1 MSIQSLNRFNQ
12 INFKNFF
19 KLKNNSKIY
28 IYPNLNGIGLSLF
41 VFFCFLISVFYE
53 NNSGLLLS
61 IIIFF
66 IFFISILISHQN
78 INNLKISSSN
88 EYYVEANKNKN
99 LTLIIENLSK
109 EKKLNININ
118 YQKEN
123 IGNFNFFKKINYF
136 NLNYNKKLRGVYI
149 LDTITLNSIYP
160 FGIIKTKINHK
171 PDCDIIV
178 YPQSIKPNLELLN
191 EFNIDKSIDA
201 DDFDG
206 IDEFK
211 NGDSYSKIA
220 WKKSTIDKK
229 YIKIFKDKEKT
240 QKLILDLDR
249 YNELEF
255 ELLLSYSIY
264 IIEYFYQNKINLTLK
279 HQGNIFLL
287 DKNEQSL
294 NQIYKYLANAKNK

>member
-1 MSIQSLNRFNQ
+1 MSVQSLKRFNQ

-19 KLKNNSKIY
+19 KLSNNSKIY
-28 IYPNLNGIGLSLF
+28 IYPNFNGIGLSLF

-78 INNLKISSSN
+78 INNLKINSLN
-88 EYYVEANKNKN
+88 EYYVEANKNKKI
-99 LTLIIENLSK
+99 TLVIENLSK
-109 EKKLNININ
+109 EKKLNIDIN
-118 YQKEN
+118 FQKQK
-123 IGNFNFFKKINYF
+123 IGNYNFFKKINYF
-136 NLNYNKKLRGVYI
+136 NLNYNKKLRGIY
-149 LDTITLNSIYP
+149 LLNTITLNSIYP
-160 FGIIKTKINHK
+160 FGVIKTKINHN

-178 YPQSIKPNLELLN
+178 YPQSIKPNQELLN

-211 NGDSYSKIA
+211 YGDSYSKIA

-240 QKLILDLDR
+240 RKLILDLDK
-249 YNELEF
+249 YKELAF
-255 ELLLSYSIY
+255 ELLLSYSVY
-264 IIEYFYQNKINLTLK
+264 IIQYFHQNKANLIIK
-279 HQGNIFLL
+279 HQGATFLL
-287 DKNEQSL
+287 DENEKSL
-294 NQIYKYLANAKNK
+294 KQIYKYLANAKN

>member
-53 NNSGLLLS
+53 SNSELLLS

-78 INNLKISSSN
+78 INNLKISSLN

-99 LTLIIENLSK
+99 LTFIIENLSK
-109 EKKLNININ
+109 EKKLNIDI
-118 YQKEN
+118 YFQKQN
-123 IGNFNFFKKINYF
+123 IGNYNFSKKINNF
-136 NLNYNKKLRGVYI
+136 KLNYNKKLRGVYL

-178 YPQSIKPNLELLN
+178 YPQSIKPNQELLN

-220 WKKSTIDKK
+220 WKKST
-229 YIKIFKDKEKT
+229 IFKDKEKT

-287 DKNEQSL
+287 DKNKKSL
-294 NQIYKYLANAKNK
+294 NQIYKYLANAKN

>member
-1 MSIQSLNRFNQ
+1 MSIQSLNRSNQ

-28 IYPNLNGIGLSLF
+28 IYPNFNGIGLSLF
-41 VFFCFLISVFYE
+41 IFFCFLISVFYE
-53 NNSGLLLS
+53 SNSGLLLS

-66 IFFISILISHQN
+66 IFFVSILISHQN
-78 INNLKISSSN
+78 INNLKISSLN
-88 EYYVEANKNKN
+88 EYYVEANKNKK
-99 LTLIIENLSK
+99 LTFVIENLSK
-109 EKKLNININ
+109 EKKLNIDIN
-118 YQKEN
+118 FQKQN
-123 IGNFNFFKKINYF
+123 IGNYNFSKKINNF
-136 NLNYNKKLRGVYI
+136 KLNYNKKLRGVYL

-160 FGIIKTKINHK
+160 FGVIKTKVNHN

-178 YPQSIKPNLELLN
+178 YPQSIKPNQELLN

-240 QKLILDLDR
+240 QKLILDLDK
-249 YNELEF
+249 YNELAF
-255 ELLLSYSIY
+255 ELLLSYSVY
-264 IIEYFYQNKINLTLK
+264 IIQYFHQNKINLTVK
-279 HQGNIFLL
+279 HQGRIFLL
-287 DKNEQSL
+287 DENKKSL
-294 NQIYKYLANAKNK
+294 NQIYKYLANAKN

>member
-41 VFFCFLISVFYE
+41 VFFCFLVSVFYE

-99 LTLIIENLSK
+99 LTFIIENLSK
-109 EKKLNININ
+109 EKKLNIDI
-118 YQKEN
+118 YFQKQN
-123 IGNFNFFKKINYF
+123 IGNYNFSKKINNF
-136 NLNYNKKLRGVYI
+136 KLNYNKKLRGVYL

-160 FGIIKTKINHK
+160 FGVIKTKVNHN

-178 YPQSIKPNLELLN
+178 YPQSIKPNQELLN

-287 DKNEQSL
+287 DKNKKSL
-294 NQIYKYLANAKNK
+294 NQIYKYLANAKN

>member
-99 LTLIIENLSK
+99 LTFIIENLSK
-109 EKKLNININ
+109 EKKLNIDI
-118 YQKEN
+118 YFQKQN
-123 IGNFNFFKKINYF
+123 IGNYNFLKKINNF
-136 NLNYNKKLRGVYI
+136 KLNYNKKLRGVYL

-178 YPQSIKPNLELLN
+178 YPQSIKPNQELLN

-287 DKNEQSL
+287 DKNKKSL
-294 NQIYKYLANAKNK
+294 NQIYKYLANAKN

>member
-1 MSIQSLNRFNQ
+1 MSVQSLKRFNQ

-19 KLKNNSKIY
+19 KLSNNSKIY
-28 IYPNLNGIGLSLF
+28 IYPNFNGIGLSLF

-78 INNLKISSSN
+78 INNLKINSLN
-88 EYYVEANKNKN
+88 EYYVEANKNKK
-99 LTLIIENLSK
+99 LTLVIENLSK
-109 EKKLNININ
+109 EKKLNIDIN
-118 YQKEN
+118 FQKQK
-123 IGNFNFFKKINYF
+123 IGNYNFFKKINYF
-136 NLNYNKKLRGVYI
+136 NLNYNKKLRGLYL

-160 FGIIKTKINHK
+160 FGVIKTKTNYN
-171 PDCDIIV
+171 PDFDIIV
-178 YPQSIKPNLELLN
+178 YPQSIKPNQELLN

-220 WKKSTIDKK
+220 WKKSTINKK

-240 QKLILDLDR
+240 RKLILDLDK
-249 YNELEF
+249 YNELAF
-255 ELLLSYSIY
+255 ELLLSYSVY
-264 IIEYFYQNKINLTLK
+264 IIQYFHQNKINLIIK
-279 HQGNIFLL
+279 HQGTTLLL
-287 DKNEQSL
+287 DENEKSL
-294 NQIYKYLANAKNK
+294 KQIYKYLANAKN

>member
-1 MSIQSLNRFNQ
+1 MSVLSLKRFNQ
-12 INFKNFF
+12 INFRNFF
-19 KLKNNSKIY
+19 KLRNNSKIY
-28 IYPNLNGIGLSLF
+28 IYPNFNGIGLSLF

-99 LTLIIENLSK
+99 LTFIIENLSK
-109 EKKLNININ
+109 EKKLNIDI
-118 YQKEN
+118 YFQKQN
-123 IGNFNFFKKINYF
+123 IGNYNFSKKINNF
-136 NLNYNKKLRGVYI
+136 KLNYNKKLRGVYL

-160 FGIIKTKINHK
+160 FGVIKTKINHN

-178 YPQSIKPNLELLN
+178 YPQSIKPNQELLN
-191 EFNIDKSIDA
+191 EFNINKSIDA

-240 QKLILDLDR
+240 RKIILDLDK
-249 YNELEF
+249 YNELAF
-255 ELLLSYSIY
+255 ELLLSYSVY
-264 IIEYFYQNKINLTLK
+264 IIQYFHQNKINLTVK
-279 HQGNIFLL
+279 HQGRIFLL
-287 DKNEQSL
+287 NENKRSL
-294 NQIYKYLANAKNK
+294 NQIYKYLANAKN

>member
-1 MSIQSLNRFNQ
+1 MSAQSVKRSNY

-19 KLKNNSKIY
+19 KLRNNSKIY
-28 IYPNLNGIGLSLF
+28 IYPNFNGIGLSLF
-41 VFFCFLISVFYE
+41 IFFCFLISVFYQ

-78 INNLKISSSN
+78 INNLKISSLN
-88 EYYVEANKNKN
+88 EYYVEANKNKS
-99 LTLIIENLSK
+99 LTFIIENLSK
-109 EKKLNININ
+109 EKKLNIDIN
-118 YQKEN
+118 FQKQN
-123 IGNFNFFKKINYF
+123 IGNYNFSKKINNF
-136 NLNYNKKLRGVYI
+136 KLNYNKKLRGVYL

-160 FGIIKTKINHK
+160 FGVIKTKINHN

-178 YPQSIKPNLELLN
+178 YPQSIKPNQELLN
-191 EFNIDKSIDA
+191 EFNINKSIDA
-201 DDFDG
+201 DEFDG

-240 QKLILDLDR
+240 RKLILDLDK
-249 YNELEF
+249 YNELAF
-255 ELLLSYSIY
+255 ELLLSYSVY
-264 IIEYFYQNKINLTLK
+264 IIQYFHQNKINLTVK
-279 HQGNIFLL
+279 HQGRIFLL
-287 DKNEQSL
+287 NENKRSL
-294 NQIYKYLANAKNK
+294 NQIYKYLANAKN

>member
-1 MSIQSLNRFNQ
+1 MSAQSVKRSNY

-19 KLKNNSKIY
+19 KLRNNSKIY
-28 IYPNLNGIGLSLF
+28 IYPNFNGIGLSLF
-41 VFFCFLISVFYE
+41 VFFCFLISVFYQ

-78 INNLKISSSN
+78 INNLKISSLN
-88 EYYVEANKNKN
+88 EYYVETNKNKK
-99 LTLIIENLSK
+99 LAFLIENLAT

-118 YQKEN
+118 YQKQN
-123 IGNFNFFKKINYF
+123 LGNFNFFKKINYF
-136 NLNYNKKLRGVYI
+136 NLNYNKKKRGTYL

-178 YPQSIKPNLELLN
+178 YPQSIKPNQELLN

-294 NQIYKYLANAKNK
+294 NQIYKYLANAKN

>member
-78 INNLKISSSN
+78 INNLKISSLN

-118 YQKEN
+118 YQKQN
-123 IGNFNFFKKINYF
+123 IGNFNFFKKINFF
-136 NLNYNKKLRGVYI
+136 NLNYNKKLRGVYL

-178 YPQSIKPNLELLN
+178 YPQSIKPNQELLN

-287 DKNEQSL
+287 DKNKKSL
-294 NQIYKYLANAKNK
+294 NQIYKYLANAKN

>member
-1 MSIQSLNRFNQ
+1 MSVQSVKRSNY

-19 KLKNNSKIY
+19 KLRNNSKIY
-28 IYPNLNGIGLSLF
+28 IYPNFNGIGLSLF
-41 VFFCFLISVFYE
+41 VFFCFLISVFYQ

-78 INNLKISSSN
+78 INNLKISSLN
-88 EYYVEANKNKN
+88 EYYVETNKNKK
-99 LTLIIENLSK
+99 LTFIIENLSK

-118 YQKEN
+118 YQKQN
-123 IGNFNFFKKINYF
+123 LGNFNFFKKINYF
-136 NLNYNKKLRGVYI
+136 NLNYNKKKRGTYL
-149 LDTITLNSIYP
+149 LDSIALNSIYP

-178 YPQSIKPNLELLN
+178 YPQSIRPNQELLN
-191 EFNIDKSIDA
+191 EFNIDKSIDT

-220 WKKSTIDKK
+220 WKKSTINKK
-229 YIKIFKDKEKT
+229 YIKIFKDKEKN
-240 QKLILDLDR
+240 QKLILDLDK

-279 HQGNIFLL
+279 HQGNTLIL
-287 DKNEQSL
+287 DKNEKSL
-294 NQIYKYLANAKNK
+294 NQIYKYLANAKN

>member
-28 IYPNLNGIGLSLF
+28 IYPNLNGIGLSFF

-66 IFFISILISHQN
+66 IFFVSILISHQN
-78 INNLKISSSN
+78 INNLKISSLN
-88 EYYVEANKNKN
+88 EYYVEANKNKK
-99 LTLIIENLSK
+99 LTFVMENLSK

-118 YQKEN
+118 YQKQN
-123 IGNFNFFKKINYF
+123 IGNYNFSQKIN
-136 NLNYNKKLRGVYI
+136 NLKLNYNKKLRGVYL

-160 FGIIKTKINHK
+160 FGVIKTKVNHN
-171 PDCDIIV
+171 PNCDIIV
-178 YPQSIKPNLELLN
+178 YPQSIKPNQELLN
-191 EFNIDKSIDA
+191 EFNIHKSIDA
-201 DDFDG
+201 DEFDG

-240 QKLILDLDR
+240 RKLILDLDK
-249 YNELEF
+249 YNELAF
-255 ELLLSYSIY
+255 ELLLSYSVY
-264 IIEYFYQNKINLTLK
+264 IIQYFHQNKINLTVK
-279 HQGNIFLL
+279 HQGRIFLL
-287 DKNEQSL
+287 DENKKSL
-294 NQIYKYLANAKNK
+294 NQIYKYLANAKN

>member
-78 INNLKISSSN
+78 INNLKISSLN

-136 NLNYNKKLRGVYI
+136 NLNYNKKLRGVYL

-160 FGIIKTKINHK
+160 FGIIKTKINYK

-294 NQIYKYLANAKNK
+294 NQIYKYLSNAKN

>member
-78 INNLKISSSN
+78 INNLKISSLN
-88 EYYVEANKNKN
+88 EYYVEANKNKK
-99 LTLIIENLSK
+99 LTFVIENLSK
-109 EKKLNININ
+109 EKKLNIDIN
-118 YQKEN
+118 FQKQN
-123 IGNFNFFKKINYF
+123 IGNYNFSKKINNF
-136 NLNYNKKLRGVYI
+136 KLNYNKKLRGVYL

-160 FGIIKTKINHK
+160 FGVIKTKINHN
-171 PDCDIIV
+171 PDCNIIV
-178 YPQSIKPNLELLN
+178 YPQSIKPNQELLN
-191 EFNIDKSIDA
+191 EFNINKSIDA
-201 DDFDG
+201 DEFDG

-240 QKLILDLDR
+240 RKLILDLDK
-249 YNELEF
+249 YNELAF
-255 ELLLSYSIY
+255 ELLLSYSVY
-264 IIEYFYQNKINLTLK
+264 IIQYFHQNKINLTVK
-279 HQGNIFLL
+279 HQGRIFLL
-287 DKNEQSL
+287 DENKKSL
-294 NQIYKYLANAKNK
+294 NQIYKYLANAKN

>member
-1 MSIQSLNRFNQ
+1 MPIQSLNRFNQ

-19 KLKNNSKIY
+19 KLRNNSKIY
-28 IYPNLNGIGLSLF
+28 IYPNFNGIGLSLF
-41 VFFCFLISVFYE
+41 VFFCFLVSVFYE

-99 LTLIIENLSK
+99 LTFIIENLSK
-109 EKKLNININ
+109 EKKLNIDI
-118 YQKEN
+118 YFQKQN
-123 IGNFNFFKKINYF
+123 IGKYNFSKKINNF
-136 NLNYNKKLRGVYI
+136 KLNYNKKLRGVYL

-160 FGIIKTKINHK
+160 FGVIKTKINHN

-178 YPQSIKPNLELLN
+178 YPQSIKPNQELLN

-240 QKLILDLDR
+240 QKLILDLDG

-287 DKNEQSL
+287 DKNKKSL
-294 NQIYKYLANAKNK
+294 NQIYKYLANAKN

>member
-1 MSIQSLNRFNQ
+1 MLIQSLNRFNQ

-78 INNLKISSSN
+78 INNLKISSLN
-88 EYYVEANKNKN
+88 EYYVEANKNKS
-99 LTLIIENLSK
+99 LIFIIENLSK
-109 EKKLNININ
+109 EKKLNIDIN
-118 YQKEN
+118 FQKQN
-123 IGNFNFFKKINYF
+123 IGNYNFSKKINNF
-136 NLNYNKKLRGVYI
+136 KLNYNKKLRGVYL

-160 FGIIKTKINHK
+160 FGVITTKINHN

-178 YPQSIKPNLELLN
+178 YPQSIKPNQELLN
-191 EFNIDKSIDA
+191 EFNINKSIDA

-287 DKNEQSL
+287 DKNKKSL
-294 NQIYKYLANAKNK
+294 NQIYKYLANAKN

>member
-41 VFFCFLISVFYE
+41 VFFCFLVSVFYE

-78 INNLKISSSN
+78 INNLKISSLN
-88 EYYVEANKNKN
+88 EYYVEANRNKK
-99 LTLIIENLSK
+99 LTFIIENLSK

-136 NLNYNKKLRGVYI
+136 NLNYNKKLRGVYL

-287 DKNEQSL
+287 DKNKKSL
-294 NQIYKYLANAKNK
+294 NQIYKYLANAKN

>member
-1 MSIQSLNRFNQ
+1 MSVLSLKRFNQ

-19 KLKNNSKIY
+19 KLRNNSKIY
-28 IYPNLNGIGLSLF
+28 IYPNFNGIGLSLF

-78 INNLKISSSN
+78 INNLKISSLN
-88 EYYVEANKNKN
+88 EYYVEANKNKS
-99 LTLIIENLSK
+99 LIFIIENLSK
-109 EKKLNININ
+109 EKKLNVNIN

-136 NLNYNKKLRGVYI
+136 NLNYNKKLRVVYL

-160 FGIIKTKINHK
+160 FGVIKTKINHN

-178 YPQSIKPNLELLN
+178 YPQSIKPNQELLN
-191 EFNIDKSIDA
+191 EFNINKSIDA
-201 DDFDG
+201 DEFDG

-240 QKLILDLDR
+240 RKLILDLDK
-249 YNELEF
+249 YNELAF
-255 ELLLSYSIY
+255 ELLLSYSVY
-264 IIEYFYQNKINLTLK
+264 IIQYFHQNKINLILK
-279 HQGNIFLL
+279 HQGTTLLL
-287 DKNEQSL
+287 DENEKSL
-294 NQIYKYLANAKNK
+294 KQIYKYLANAKN

>member
-1 MSIQSLNRFNQ
+1 MLVQSQKRYNQLNFR
-12 INFKNFF
+12 NFL
-19 KLKNNSKIY
+19 KLRNNSKIY
-28 IYPNLNGIGLSLF
+28 IYPNFNGIGLSLF

-53 NNSGLLLS
+53 NNSGLVLS

-66 IFFISILISHQN
+66 IFFVSILISHQN
-78 INNLKISSSN
+78 INNLKISTSN
-88 EYYVEANKNKN
+88 EYYVEANKNKS
-99 LTLIIENLSK
+99 LSLIIENLSK

-118 YQKEN
+118 YQKQN

-136 NLNYNKKLRGVYI
+136 NLNYNKKFRGVYL
-149 LDTITLNSIYP
+149 LDIITLNSIYP

-178 YPQSIKPNLELLN
+178 YPQSIKPNQELLN

-287 DKNEQSL
+287 DKNEKSL
-294 NQIYKYLANAKNK
+294 NQIYKYLANAKN

>member
-1 MSIQSLNRFNQ
+1 MSAQSVKRSNY

-19 KLKNNSKIY
+19 KLRNNSKIY
-28 IYPNLNGIGLSLF
+28 IYPNFNGIGLSLF
-41 VFFCFLISVFYE
+41 VFFCFLISVFYQ

-78 INNLKISSSN
+78 INNLKISSLN
-88 EYYVEANKNKN
+88 EYYVETNKNKK
-99 LTLIIENLSK
+99 LAFLIENLAT
-109 EKKLNININ
+109 EKKLNINID
-118 YQKEN
+118 YQKQN
-123 IGNFNFFKKINYF
+123 LGNFNFFKKINYF
-136 NLNYNKKLRGVYI
+136 NLNCNKKKRGTYL
-149 LDTITLNSIYP
+149 LDSITLNSIYP

-178 YPQSIKPNLELLN
+178 YPQSIRPNQELLN
-191 EFNIDKSIDA
+191 EFNIDKSIDT

-206 IDEFK
+206 IDDFK

-220 WKKSTIDKK
+220 WKKSTINKK

-240 QKLILDLDR
+240 QKLILDLDK

-264 IIEYFYQNKINLTLK
+264 IIQYFYRNKINLTLK
-279 HQGNIFLL
+279 HQGNTFLL
-287 DKNEQSL
+287 DKNEKSL
-294 NQIYKYLANAKNK
+294 NQIYKYLANAKN

>member
-1 MSIQSLNRFNQ
+1 MSAQSVKRSNY

-19 KLKNNSKIY
+19 KLRNNSKIY
-28 IYPNLNGIGLSLF
+28 IYPNFNGIGLSLF
-41 VFFCFLISVFYE
+41 IFFCFLISVFYQ

-78 INNLKISSSN
+78 INNLKISSLN
-88 EYYVEANKNKN
+88 EYYVEANKNKS
-99 LTLIIENLSK
+99 LTFIIENLSK
-109 EKKLNININ
+109 EKKLNIDIN
-118 YQKEN
+118 FQKQN
-123 IGNFNFFKKINYF
+123 IGNYNFSKKINNF
-136 NLNYNKKLRGVYI
+136 KLNYNKKLRGVYL

-160 FGIIKTKINHK
+160 FGVIKTKINHN

-178 YPQSIKPNLELLN
+178 YPQSIKPNQELLN
-191 EFNIDKSIDA
+191 EFNIHKSIDA
-201 DDFDG
+201 DEFDG

-240 QKLILDLDR
+240 RKLILDLDK
-249 YNELEF
+249 YNELAF
-255 ELLLSYSIY
+255 ELLLSYSVY
-264 IIEYFYQNKINLTLK
+264 IIQYFHQNKINLTVK
-279 HQGNIFLL
+279 HQGRIFLL
-287 DKNEQSL
+287 NENKRSL
-294 NQIYKYLANAKNK
+294 NQIYKYLANAKN

>member
-78 INNLKISSSN
+78 INNLKISSLN
-88 EYYVEANKNKN
+88 EYYVEANRNKK
-99 LTLIIENLSK
+99 LTFIIENLSK

-118 YQKEN
+118 YQKQN

-136 NLNYNKKLRGVYI
+136 NLNYNKKLRGVYL

-160 FGIIKTKINHK
+160 FGVIKTKINHK

-178 YPQSIKPNLELLN
+178 YPQSIKPNQELLN

-287 DKNEQSL
+287 DKNKKSL
-294 NQIYKYLANAKNK
+294 NQIYKYLANAKN

>member
-41 VFFCFLISVFYE
+41 VIFCFLVSVFYE

-99 LTLIIENLSK
+99 LTFIIENLSK
-109 EKKLNININ
+109 EKKLNIDI
-118 YQKEN
+118 YFQKQN
-123 IGNFNFFKKINYF
+123 IGNYNFSKKINNF
-136 NLNYNKKLRGVYI
+136 KLNYNKKLRGVYL
-149 LDTITLNSIYP
+149 LDTITLKSIYP
-160 FGIIKTKINHK
+160 FGVIKTKINHN

-178 YPQSIKPNLELLN
+178 YPQSIKPNQELLN

-287 DKNEQSL
+287 DKNKKSL
-294 NQIYKYLANAKNK
+294 NQIYKYLANAKN

>member
-1 MSIQSLNRFNQ
+1 MSVLSLKRFNQ

-19 KLKNNSKIY
+19 KLRNNSKIY
-28 IYPNLNGIGLSLF
+28 IYPNFNGIGLSLF

-78 INNLKISSSN
+78 INNLKISSLN
-88 EYYVEANKNKN
+88 EYYVEANRNKK
-99 LTLIIENLSK
+99 LTFIIENLSK

-118 YQKEN
+118 YQKQN
-123 IGNFNFFKKINYF
+123 LGNFNFFKKINYF
-136 NLNYNKKLRGVYI
+136 NLNYNKKLRGVYL

-160 FGIIKTKINHK
+160 FGVIKTKINHN

-178 YPQSIKPNLELLN
+178 YPQSIKPNQELLN

-287 DKNEQSL
+287 DKNKKSL
-294 NQIYKYLANAKNK
+294 NQIYKYLANAKN

>member
-1 MSIQSLNRFNQ
+1 MSVLSLKRFNQ

-19 KLKNNSKIY
+19 KLRNNSKIY
-28 IYPNLNGIGLSLF
+28 IYPNFNGIGLSLF

-78 INNLKISSSN
+78 INNLKISSLN

-136 NLNYNKKLRGVYI
+136 NLNYNKKLRGVYL

-160 FGIIKTKINHK
+160 FGVIKTKINHN

-178 YPQSIKPNLELLN
+178 YPQSIKPNQELLN

-294 NQIYKYLANAKNK
+294 NQIYKYLANAKN

>member
-1 MSIQSLNRFNQ
+1 MSVLSLKRFNQ
-12 INFKNFF
+12 IKFKNFL
-19 KLKNNSKIY
+19 KLSNNSKIY
-28 IYPNLNGIGLSLF
+28 IYPNFNGIGLSLF

-78 INNLKISSSN
+78 INNLKISSLN
-88 EYYVEANKNKN
+88 EYYVEANKNKS
-99 LTLIIENLSK
+99 LTFIIENLSK
-109 EKKLNININ
+109 EKKLNIDIN
-118 YQKEN
+118 FQKQN
-123 IGNFNFFKKINYF
+123 IGNYNFSKKINNF
-136 NLNYNKKLRGVYI
+136 KLNYNKKLRGVYL

-160 FGIIKTKINHK
+160 FGVIKTKINHN

-178 YPQSIKPNLELLN
+178 YPQSIKPNQELLN
-191 EFNIDKSIDA
+191 EFNIHKSIDA
-201 DDFDG
+201 DEFDG

-240 QKLILDLDR
+240 QKLILDLDE
-249 YNELEF
+249 YNELAF
-255 ELLLSYSIY
+255 ELLLSYSVY
-264 IIEYFYQNKINLTLK
+264 IIQYFHQNKINLTVK
-279 HQGNIFLL
+279 HQGRIFLL
-287 DKNEQSL
+287 DENKKSL
-294 NQIYKYLANAKNK
+294 NQIYKYLANAKN

>member
-78 INNLKISSSN
+78 INNLKISSLN

-118 YQKEN
+118 YQKQN

-136 NLNYNKKLRGVYI
+136 NLNYNKKLRGVYL

-287 DKNEQSL
+287 DKNKKSL
-294 NQIYKYLANAKNK
+294 NQIYKYLANAKN

>member
-1 MSIQSLNRFNQ
+1 MSVQSLYRFNQ

-19 KLKNNSKIY
+19 TLKNNSKIY

-78 INNLKISSSN
+78 INNLKISSLN
-88 EYYVEANKNKN
+88 EYFVEANKNKK
-99 LTLIIENLSK
+99 LTLVIENLSK
-109 EKKLNININ
+109 EKKLNIDIN
-118 YQKEN
+118 FQKQN
-123 IGNFNFFKKINYF
+123 IGKYNFSKKINYF
-136 NLNYNKKLRGVYI
+136 NLNYNKKSRGVYV
-149 LDTITLNSIYP
+149 LDKITLNSIYP
-160 FGIIKTKINHK
+160 FGVIKTKINHI

-178 YPQSIKPNLELLN
+178 YPQSIKPNQELLN
-191 EFNIDKSIDA
+191 EFNIDKSIDT

-229 YIKIFKDKEKT
+229 HIKVFKNKEKT
-240 QKLILDLDR
+240 QKLILDLDK
-249 YNELEF
+249 YSELDF
-255 ELLLSYSIY
+255 ELLISYSIY
-264 IIEYFYQNKINLTLK
+264 IVEYFYQNKINLTLK
-279 HQGNIFLL
+279 HHGKTLLL
-287 DKNEQSL
+287 DKNEKSL
-294 NQIYKYLANAKNK
+294 NQIYKYLANAKN

>member
-41 VFFCFLISVFYE
+41 VFFCFLVSVFYE

-99 LTLIIENLSK
+99 LTFIIENLSK
-109 EKKLNININ
+109 EKKLNIDI
-118 YQKEN
+118 YFQKQN
-123 IGNFNFFKKINYF
+123 IGNYNFSKKINNF
-136 NLNYNKKLRGVYI
+136 KLNYNKKLRGVYL

-160 FGIIKTKINHK
+160 FGVIKTKINHK

-229 YIKIFKDKEKT
+229 YVKIFKDKEKT
-240 QKLILDLDR
+240 RKLILDLDK
-249 YNELEF
+249 YNELAF
-255 ELLLSYSIY
+255 ELLLSYSVY
-264 IIEYFYQNKINLTLK
+264 IIQYFYQNKINLTLK

-294 NQIYKYLANAKNK
+294 NQIYKYLANAKN

>member
-1 MSIQSLNRFNQ
+1 MLIQSLNRFNQ

-78 INNLKISSSN
+78 INNLKISSLN

-136 NLNYNKKLRGVYI
+136 NLNYNKKLRGLYL

-160 FGIIKTKINHK
+160 FGVIKTKTNYN
-171 PDCDIIV
+171 PDFDIIV
-178 YPQSIKPNLELLN
+178 YPQSIKPNQELLN

-220 WKKSTIDKK
+220 WKKSTINKK

-240 QKLILDLDR
+240 RKLILDLDK
-249 YNELEF
+249 YNELAF
-255 ELLLSYSIY
+255 ELLLSYSVY
-264 IIEYFYQNKINLTLK
+264 IIQYFHKNKINLIIK
-279 HQGNIFLL
+279 HQGTTLLL
-287 DKNEQSL
+287 DENEKSL
-294 NQIYKYLANAKNK
+294 KQIYKYLANAKN

>member
-78 INNLKISSSN
+78 INNLMISSLN

-99 LTLIIENLSK
+99 LTFIIENLSK
-109 EKKLNININ
+109 EKKLNIDI
-118 YQKEN
+118 YFQKQN
-123 IGNFNFFKKINYF
+123 IGNYNFSKKINNF
-136 NLNYNKKLRGVYI
+136 KLNYNKKLRGVYL

-240 QKLILDLDR
+240 QKLILDLDG

-287 DKNEQSL
+287 DKNKKSL
-294 NQIYKYLANAKNK
+294 NQIYKYLANAKN

>member
-41 VFFCFLISVFYE
+41 VFFCFLVSVFYE

-78 INNLKISSSN
+78 IYNLKISSLN
-88 EYYVEANKNKN
+88 EYYVEANKNKK
-99 LTLIIENLSK
+99 LTFIIENLSK

-118 YQKEN
+118 YQKQN

-136 NLNYNKKLRGVYI
+136 NLNYNKKFRGAYL

-160 FGIIKTKINHK
+160 FGVIKTKVNHN

-178 YPQSIKPNLELLN
+178 YPQSIKPNQELLN

-294 NQIYKYLANAKNK
+294 NQIYKYLANAKN

>member
-1 MSIQSLNRFNQ
+1 MSAQSVKRSNY

-19 KLKNNSKIY
+19 KLRNNSKIY
-28 IYPNLNGIGLSLF
+28 IYPNFNGIGLSLF
-41 VFFCFLISVFYE
+41 VFFCFLISVFYQ

-78 INNLKISSSN
+78 INNLKISSLN
-88 EYYVEANKNKN
+88 EYYVETNKNKK
-99 LTLIIENLSK
+99 LAFLIENLAT

-118 YQKEN
+118 YQKQN
-123 IGNFNFFKKINYF
+123 LGNFNFFKKINYF
-136 NLNYNKKLRGVYI
+136 NLNYNKKKRGTYL
-149 LDTITLNSIYP
+149 LDSITLNSIYP

-178 YPQSIKPNLELLN
+178 YPQSIRPNQELLN
-191 EFNIDKSIDA
+191 EFNIDKSIDT

-220 WKKSTIDKK
+220 WKKSTINKK

-240 QKLILDLDR
+240 QKLILDLDK

-255 ELLLSYSIY
+255 ELLLCYSIY
-264 IIEYFYQNKINLTLK
+264 IIQYFYRNKINLTLK
-279 HQGNIFLL
+279 HQGNTFLL
-287 DKNEQSL
+287 DKNEKSL
-294 NQIYKYLANAKNK
+294 NQIYKYLANAKN

>member
-66 IFFISILISHQN
+66 IFFVSILISHQN
-78 INNLKISSSN
+78 INNLKISSLN
-88 EYYVEANKNKN
+88 EYYVEANKNKK
-99 LTLIIENLSK
+99 LTFVIENLSK
-109 EKKLNININ
+109 EKKLNIDIN
-118 YQKEN
+118 FQKQN
-123 IGNFNFFKKINYF
+123 IGNYNFSKKINNF
-136 NLNYNKKLRGVYI
+136 KLNYNKKLRGVYL

-160 FGIIKTKINHK
+160 FGVIKTKINHN

-178 YPQSIKPNLELLN
+178 YPQSIKPNQELLN
-191 EFNIDKSIDA
+191 EFNINKSIDA
-201 DDFDG
+201 DEFDG

-240 QKLILDLDR
+240 RKLILDLDK
-249 YNELEF
+249 YNELAF
-255 ELLLSYSIY
+255 ELLLSYSVY
-264 IIEYFYQNKINLTLK
+264 IIQYFHQNKINLTVK
-279 HQGNIFLL
+279 HQGRIFLL
-287 DKNEQSL
+287 NENKRSL
-294 NQIYKYLANAKNK
+294 NQIYKYLANAKN